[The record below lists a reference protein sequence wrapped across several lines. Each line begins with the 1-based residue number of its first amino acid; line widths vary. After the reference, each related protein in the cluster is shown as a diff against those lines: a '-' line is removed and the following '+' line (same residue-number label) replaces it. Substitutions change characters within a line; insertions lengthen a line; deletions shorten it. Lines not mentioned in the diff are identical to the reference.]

1 MGLIAQD
8 VVKVEPRLVS
18 YGDPSPE
25 EKEKYGIEDQVMG
38 LKYDKFAGLFVE
50 AIKEL
55 KTQNECLQ
63 EQINEL
69 RNK

>member
-1 MGLIAQD
+1 MTCG
-8 VVKVEPRLVS
+8 EP
-18 YGDPSPE
+18 DE
-25 EKEKYGIEDQVMG
+25 TFKEKYGIEDGVYG

-55 KTQNECLQ
+55 KQQNKCLQ

-69 RNK
+69 KNK